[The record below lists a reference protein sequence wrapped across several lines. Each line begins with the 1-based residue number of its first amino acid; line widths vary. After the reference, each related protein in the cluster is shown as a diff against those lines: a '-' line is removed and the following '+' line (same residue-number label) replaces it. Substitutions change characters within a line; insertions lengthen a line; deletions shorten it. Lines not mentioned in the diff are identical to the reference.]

1 MGSMSG
7 EILDNRGRG
16 SAGWS
21 WPSVHPEGRKFAL
34 IAAGLSAGAAFM
46 AWETFAW
53 PLAFL
58 TLGILAFFRDPVR
71 VTPRDDRSVFAPAD
85 GLITQI
91 QKVAPPREL

>member
-1 MGSMSG
+1 MSG

-34 IAAGLSAGAAFM
+34 ITGVLSAGAAVM
-46 AWETFAW
+46 AWETIAW

-58 TLGILAFFRDPVR
+58 TLGVLAFFRDPVR
-71 VTPRDDRSVFAPAD
+71 VTPRDERLIVSPAD
-85 GLITQI
+85 GIVTLI
-91 QKVAPPREL
+91 QKVAPPRELCA